1 VTRLK
6 TTLQRLAIGLVLA
19 VPFPAAGQTANRN
32 DALHFA
38 VDPVA
43 DGTLIVGG
51 FGFSILAE
59 LILSTGEIVPQR
71 TGSPSNLLGIDRV
84 AVTQQVDPHAARNSS
99 VMLAAA
105 ISYAAIDPLVS
116 IKRGGLGAA
125 AVDAVIY
132 AESLSLTWTIAD
144 LTKIAVRRPRPSA
157 YRAQA
162 TNPMSSTGE
171 PLPGQPDTNSELS
184 FFSGHAAIVA
194 ATSATA
200 SYLAFTRAPG
210 SLRAWSTLSAG
221 ALLTTAVSYE
231 RVRAGAHFPT
241 DVIAGALAGACIGVL
256 VPHLHRHHVGPQNI
270 WIGVEPAPQGASV
283 ALTGRF

>member
-1 VTRLK
+1 MIRLK
-6 TTLQRLAIGLVLA
+6 STAGRLALLGALMGPL
-19 VPFPAAGQTANRN
+19 PAAAQTASKN

-51 FGFSILAE
+51 FGFSILEE

-71 TGSPSNLLGIDRV
+71 TASSSNLLGIDRV
-84 AVTQQVDPHAARNSS
+84 ALRQRVDPHAARNSTVGLLS
-99 VMLAAA
+99 AVG
-105 ISYAAIDPLVS
+105 YAVIDPLVS
-116 IKRGGLGAA
+116 LKRGGIDAA

-157 YRAQA
+157 YREQ
-162 TNPMSSTGE
+162 TTHPTSPTGE
-171 PLPGQPDTNSELS
+171 PLSGQPDTNSELS

-200 SYLAFTRAPG
+200 SYLAFSRAPG
-210 SLRAWSTLSAG
+210 SVRAWATLSAG

-241 DVIAGALAGACIGVL
+241 DVIAGSLAGACIGVL
-256 VPHLHRHHVGPQNI
+256 VPHLHRHRISAPNV
-270 WIGVEPAPQGASV
+270 WIAVEPAPQGPAV
-283 ALTGRF
+283 AVTGSF